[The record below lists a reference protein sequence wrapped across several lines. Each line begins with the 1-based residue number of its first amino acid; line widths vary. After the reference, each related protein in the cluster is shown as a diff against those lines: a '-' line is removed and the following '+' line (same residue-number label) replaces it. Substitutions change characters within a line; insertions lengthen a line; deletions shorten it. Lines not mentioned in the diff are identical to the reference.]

1 MFDKLKRAFSNAAK
15 SISQKELSEKDLDE
29 SLFDLQVALLESDV
43 SQEVI
48 DDLSMQIKNNLVGMK
63 IQKNETTEQII
74 ASTLKNNFSEI
85 LSKAG
90 SIDLLGLVQEKKQK
104 KDGPF
109 VMVFL
114 GINGTGKTTTVAKVA
129 NLLKRNGF
137 SVVIAAADTHRAGAI
152 EQITKHAENLSI
164 KIISQRYGADPSAVS
179 RDALEYAKKHY
190 IDTVLIDTAGRMQTA
205 KNLMYEIG
213 KIVKVIKPDIKLFI
227 GDSLAGNDTI
237 NQAREF
243 FSYTEFDGAIL
254 TKSDAD
260 AKGGA
265 AISISYITSK
275 PIVYLG
281 MGQGYDDLTLFDN
294 EKFIGAIF
302 DNGPLSNSGDIPLP
316 GNPEIEKNPNPF
328 DNAEIKT
335 IKSVSRLKVVNGF
348 NDDKNSM
355 DSVTADNNKKNEQKS
370 VIESTNIIPELK
382 SQSDIEEFGDSI
394 HHANTK
400 AFEPATQE
408 SDNTTTDDKK
418 LEVEEKIKTNIDND
432 SDLREKKGLF
442 GWFKKKK

>member
-1 MFDKLKRAFSNAAK
+1 MFDKLKRAFSNATK

-48 DDLSMQIKNNLVGMK
+48 DDLWMQIKNNLVGMK
-63 IQKNETTEQII
+63 IQKNETAEQII

-90 SIDLLGLVQEKKQK
+90 SIDLLGLIREKKQK

-129 NLLKRNGF
+129 NLLKKNGF

-190 IDTVLIDTAGRMQTA
+190 VDTVLIDTAGRMQTA

-281 MGQGYDDLTLFDN
+281 MGQGYDDLILFDN
-294 EKFIGAIF
+294 EKFIDAIF
-302 DNGPLSNSGDIPLP
+302 NNSSLSVSGDIPLHS
-316 GNPEIEKNPNPF
+316 NPKIEKNSNSF

-335 IKSVSRLKVVNGF
+335 IKSISRSNVVNGF
-348 NDDKNSM
+348 NGDKNSI
-355 DSVTADNNKKNEQKS
+355 DSVTADDDKKEQKS
-370 VIESTNIIPELK
+370 IVESTNIIPELK
-382 SQSDIEEFGDSI
+382 SQSDIEEFDNSYHDANIKVVKSTTPEGD
-394 HHANTK
+394 N
-400 AFEPATQE
+400 PA
-408 SDNTTTDDKK
+408 SDDKK
-418 LEVEEKIKTNIDND
+418 LDVEERIKTDVDND
-432 SDLREKKGLF
+432 SDLRGKKGLF

>member
-15 SISQKELSEKDLDE
+15 SISQRELSEKDLDE

-48 DDLSMQIKNNLVGMK
+48 DDLSLQIKNNLVGMT
-63 IQKNETTEQII
+63 IQKNETAEQII
-74 ASTLKNNFSEI
+74 ASTLKNNFLEI

-90 SIDLLGLVQEKKQK
+90 SIDLLGLVQEKKEK
-104 KDGPF
+104 KGGPF
-109 VMVFL
+109 VIVFL

-129 NLLKRNGF
+129 NLLKKNGF

-152 EQITKHAENLSI
+152 EQITTHAENLSI

-190 IDTVLIDTAGRMQTA
+190 IDIVLIDTAGRMQTA

-213 KIVKVIKPDIKLFI
+213 KIVKVIKPDIKIFV
-227 GDSLAGNDTI
+227 GDSLSGNDTI

-275 PIVYLG
+275 PILYLG
-281 MGQGYDDLTLFDN
+281 MGQGYDDLVLFN
-294 EKFIGAIF
+294 REKFVNTIF
-302 DNGPLSNSGDIPLP
+302 NTDSLSNP
-316 GNPEIEKNPNPF
+316 PEMSLTDNSKIEKNFNPYS
-328 DNAEIKT
+328 NAEIKSVP
-335 IKSVSRLKVVNGF
+335 KSNGEF
-348 NDDKNSM
+348 SPLNDKNNI
-355 DSVTADNNKKNEQKS
+355 DLVKED
-370 VIESTNIIPELK
+370 NIINNGEK
-382 SQSDIEEFGDSI
+382 RDIE
-394 HHANTK
+394 
-400 AFEPATQE
+400 
-408 SDNTTTDDKK
+408 TTTNLTNQLNPQIENEDLDNSSPKLTTDSAESSVRLDEDIADDDDDDDD
-418 LEVEEKIKTNIDND
+418 EKIKTNA
-432 SDLREKKGLF
+432 EKGSEPSGKKSLF
-442 GWFKKKK
+442 GWFKKKNK

>member
-1 MFDKLKRAFSNAAK
+1 
-15 SISQKELSEKDLDE
+15 
-29 SLFDLQVALLESDV
+29 
-43 SQEVI
+43 
-48 DDLSMQIKNNLVGMK
+48 
-63 IQKNETTEQII
+63 
-74 ASTLKNNFSEI
+74 

-281 MGQGYDDLTLFDN
+281 MGQGYDDLILFDN
-294 EKFIGAIF
+294 EKFIDAIF
-302 DNGPLSNSGDIPLP
+302 NNGALSNSGDIPLP
-316 GNPEIEKNPNPF
+316 SNPEIEKNSNSF
-328 DNAEIKT
+328 DNSKVKT
-335 IKSVSRLKVVNGF
+335 TKSISRSNVVNGI
-348 NDDKNSM
+348 NADKTNM
-355 DSVTADNNKKNEQKS
+355 DSITADNNKKNEQKNI
-370 VIESTNIIPELK
+370 VESADIIPELD
-382 SQSDIEEFGDSI
+382 SQIDIEEFDNSYHDVSSKPTI
-394 HHANTK
+394 
-400 AFEPATQE
+400 QE
-408 SDNTTTDDKK
+408 HDNPSDDDNK
-418 LEVEEKIKTNIDND
+418 LEVEDKIKTNVD
-432 SDLREKKGLF
+432 SDSELRGKKGLF
-442 GWFKKKK
+442 GWFKRKK

>member
-15 SISQKELSEKDLDE
+15 SISQRELSEKDLDE

-48 DDLSMQIKNNLVGMK
+48 DDLSLQIKNNLVGMT
-63 IQKNETTEQII
+63 IQKNETAEQII
-74 ASTLKNNFSEI
+74 ASTLKNNFLEI

-90 SIDLLGLVQEKKQK
+90 SVDLLGMVQEKKEK
-104 KDGPF
+104 KGGPF
-109 VMVFL
+109 VIVFL

-129 NLLKRNGF
+129 NLLKKNGF

-152 EQITKHAENLSI
+152 EQITTHAENLSI

-190 IDTVLIDTAGRMQTA
+190 IDIVLIDTAGRMQTA

-213 KIVKVIKPDIKLFI
+213 KIVKVIKPDIKIFV
-227 GDSLAGNDTI
+227 GDSLSGNDTI

-275 PIVYLG
+275 PILYLG
-281 MGQGYDDLTLFDN
+281 MGQGYDDLVLFN
-294 EKFIGAIF
+294 REKFVNTIF
-302 DNGPLSNSGDIPLP
+302 NTDSLSTPPEISLTDNSK
-316 GNPEIEKNPNPF
+316 IEKNFKLYSPV
-328 DNAEIKT
+328 E
-335 IKSVSRLKVVNGF
+335 IKSVPKSKEGF
-348 NDDKNSM
+348 VPLDDKNNI
-355 DSVTADNNKKNEQKS
+355 DLVKED
-370 VIESTNIIPELK
+370 NIINNEGK
-382 SQSDIEEFGDSI
+382 SDIEATTNSNNQLNPQNENEDVNNSSPTLTTDS
-394 HHANTK
+394 A
-400 AFEPATQE
+400 E
-408 SDNTTTDDKK
+408 SSVRLEEDNTNDDND
-418 LEVEEKIKTNIDND
+418 EKIKTN
-432 SDLREKKGLF
+432 SEKGSESSGKKSLF
-442 GWFKKKK
+442 GWFKKKNR